1 LEARRD
7 GWRSAA
13 RARRHRPR
21 ARGRARRRLLR
32 PRAARAR
39 RPDPRR
45 DRALVLRRRGERD
58 AGGARPSAARQGGVR
73 RPVRDR
79 GGEPSRGARRGV
91 RAPPGTGR
99 DLPLLR
105 VVHPARGP
113 DRRGAR
119 RVADVRARRAVAA
132 QGRARWGCGEPG
144 ARPPLRPRDRD
155 RNARALVRAA
165 RRERALA
172 TRVQRP
178 RERARVST
186 APHGGGARYVVG
198 IDLGTTNSAVAWAEP
213 GRGRAVSVFPVP
225 QLAGEGEVR
234 ARDTLASAVYLA
246 GEHDVPPGALALPWR
261 GDERFAVGAY
271 ARRLG
276 ARVAGRLVTSAKS
289 WLCHGG
295 VDRDARILPWGGAPD
310 APRLSPV
317 EASSRI
323 VEHLRDAWD
332 AAHPGERLAEQDV
345 VLTVP
350 ASFDEVARELTVRA
364 AEAAGLARIRL

>member
-1 LEARRD
+1 M
-7 GWRSAA
+7 
-13 RARRHRPR
+13 
-21 ARGRARRRLLR
+21 
-32 PRAARAR
+32 
-39 RPDPRR
+39 
-45 DRALVLRRRGERD
+45 
-58 AGGARPSAARQGGVR
+58 
-73 RPVRDR
+73 
-79 GGEPSRGARRGV
+79 
-91 RAPPGTGR
+91 
-99 DLPLLR
+99 
-105 VVHPARGP
+105 
-113 DRRGAR
+113 
-119 RVADVRARRAVAA
+119 
-132 QGRARWGCGEPG
+132 
-144 ARPPLRPRDRD
+144 
-155 RNARALVRAA
+155 
-165 RRERALA
+165 
-172 TRVQRP
+172 
-178 RERARVST
+178 ST

-364 AEAAGLARIRL
+364 AEAAGLARIRLLEEPQAAIYAWIAAHADWRERLAGVRLVLVVDVGGGTTDFSLVAVRRGADGLALERVAVGDHLLLGGDNMDIALARRVADRSAAGGLDAARWQQLVDQCREAKERLLGDDPPESVAVSIAGRGRGVVAGAIGGALAASEALEVVREGFFP